1 MTVTQAVILA
11 GGLGT
16 RMREESEFRPKP
28 MTLIGGRPILDHL
41 ISYLAKFEFTEIV
54 ILLGYRG
61 DVIRDH
67 YLNFRAR
74 NNPFSID
81 LQTGKIDILEES
93 SQTPKC
99 KLTFVDTGE
108 KSLTGERL
116 VRAKEYL
123 QETFLLTYGDGL
135 SDINLFELKKFHAS
149 HSEPITVSASRN
161 PSRFGVLELEE
172 SGNVRKFSE
181 KPDRHD
187 LINMGFFIIDK
198 SQIDNIPRNTMLETD
213 FMRNAVASGE
223 LNAYRHEGFFLA
235 IDTSRDLEIANA
247 LFNEG
252 KAPWII

>member
-1 MTVTQAVILA
+1 MKVSQAVILA

-41 ISYLAKFEFTEIV
+41 ISYLAKYDFTEIV

-67 YLNFRAR
+67 YLNYRAKY
-74 NNPFSID
+74 NPFSID
-81 LQTGKIDILEES
+81 LQSGKIEILSES
-93 SQTPKC
+93 SQTPQC

-116 VRAKEYL
+116 VRAKGYL

-135 SDINLFELKKFHAS
+135 SNIDLFELKKFHTS
-149 HSEPITVSASRN
+149 HAEPITVSATRN
-161 PSRFGVLELEE
+161 PGRFGVLELDE
-172 SGNVRKFSE
+172 SGNVCNFSE

-187 LINMGFFIIDK
+187 LVNMGFFIIEK
-198 SQIDNIPRNTMLETD
+198 SQIDKIPRNTMLEAD
-213 FMRNAVASGE
+213 FMRNAVANGE

-235 IDTSRDLEIANA
+235 IDTPRDLETANA

-252 KAPWII
+252 KAPWIC